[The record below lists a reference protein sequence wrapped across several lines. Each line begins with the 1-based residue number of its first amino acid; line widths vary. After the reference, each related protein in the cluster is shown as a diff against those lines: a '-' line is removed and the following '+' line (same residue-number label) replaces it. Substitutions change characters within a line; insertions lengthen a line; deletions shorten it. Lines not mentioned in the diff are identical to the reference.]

1 MNLKINN
8 RFEINAYKIII
19 LVCLS
24 LASFCAFQIVEA
36 DLCVM
41 GYYENGVVTHF
52 YEIKGSEI
60 DDMVVFGAAGILGF
74 IFSPMYFFRLSRSWW
89 IGLFTTLCLLQF
101 FCLSLVTIPLN
112 QIIYDSVKFC
122 DNFWIVAFLI
132 FQFIFII
139 LNLLYIN
146 ISKHWKSA

>member
-1 MNLKINN
+1 MNLNIKKI
-8 RFEINAYKIII
+8 FEINIFKIII
-19 LVCLS
+19 LVFLY
-24 LASFCAFQIVEA
+24 LASFCALNIVDT

-52 YEIKGSEI
+52 YEIKGSEV
-60 DDMVVFGAAGILGF
+60 DDMVVFGAAGMLGF

-89 IGLFTTLCLLQF
+89 IGLFTMLSILQF
-101 FCLSLVTIPLN
+101 LSLGMVTIPLN

-122 DNFWIVAFLI
+122 DNLWIVAFLI
-132 FQFIFII
+132 FQFIFMI

-146 ISKHWKSA
+146 ISAYWK